1 MASYYGREPRL
12 HYWGFCIANIVLSF
26 ICVLIHPFLLVVY
39 LFLTVYP
46 SITMMVKRAHDFNYS
61 GYFIWLCLIPILGL
75 IPSLMLLF
83 KAGTKGANRYGE
95 EPVLFAS
102 QSSSHNGQQSTV
114 TSHTTNNPKPDNP
127 QDTASHL
134 NNQQL
139 DQLFD
144 ENK

>member
-61 GYFIWLCLIPILGL
+61 GYFIWLCVIPIVGL

-95 EPVLFAS
+95 EPVLFGSPAITN
-102 QSSSHNGQQSTV
+102 HDHHSTV
-114 TSHTTNNPKPDNP
+114 EANTTNNPKSDNP
-127 QDTASHL
+127 QATASSVH
-134 NNQQL
+134 NQQL
-139 DQLFD
+139 DKLFD